1 MAHPGRL
8 EVVSGRLNFRRCS
21 RCQHLERRM
30 AYVSELLGY
39 LYSVLSDLEGREL
52 ARGLELNV
60 QAFMRGQREGRLIHA
75 ERGHDATEKTQT
87 HALRRSALRPCPIC
101 GSSVDWD
108 LFERCSGCDTV
119 MHHVCYYGGVAPRRP
134 HAWQRHP
141 ARMRTSLWI
150 ACHSS
155 REAAVRPAPPRVSV
169 GRRRNAL
176 RRRGRRRCIGG
187 RSFGVLPTWARRLV
201 AHVGKISWF
210 V

>member
-30 AYVSELLGY
+30 SYVSELLGY

-75 ERGHDATEKTQT
+75 EREQGAVEKTPT
-87 HALRRSALRPCPIC
+87 RSASRPCPIC
-101 GSSVDWD
+101 DFDVDWD

-119 MHHVCYYGGVAPRRP
+119 MHHVCYYGRVASVDEWRNFLHTADSMPGERIWPKIVCPDCR
-134 HAWQRHP
+134 
-141 ARMRTSLWI
+141 I
-150 ACHSS
+150 
-155 REAAVRPAPPRVSV
+155 RPAD
-169 GRRRNAL
+169 
-176 RRRGRRRCIGG
+176 
-187 RSFGVLPTWARRLV
+187 
-201 AHVGKISWF
+201 
-210 V
+210 